1 MIKQYGNTTAQVQA
15 SSAGTTLN
23 CTTQLA
29 CSYPYTFKPGSLSKD
44 YVNPLACT
52 TAAGSGT
59 TIAQSGT
66 TLLQSGSTLSTVSQ
80 SGTTVTTLGQSG
92 TTQTTVGQSTSTATT
107 TTTTSKSGTTL
118 SAGGA
123 QPPPVGRKKRQAGM
137 QPGKGG
143 SSPPPVAADFNTAAL
158 FLKKYME
165 LDEEDRFAIGH
176 RYSKNYNLSIYIT
189 NDICQ
194 LLSLSSLSLR
204 LFC

>member
-1 MIKQYGNTTAQVQA
+1 MVIKVPLTFSRCPASPIACYYLLMIKQYGNTTAQVQA

-29 CSYPYTFKPGSLSKD
+29 CSYPNTFKPGSLPKD

-52 TAAGSGT
+52 TGAGTGTGTGSGT
-59 TIAQSGT
+59 T
-66 TLLQSGSTLSTVSQ
+66 LVQSGSTLTTVSQ

-137 QPGKGG
+137 QPGIGG

-176 RYSKNYNLSIYIT
+176 R
-189 NDICQ
+189 
-194 LLSLSSLSLR
+194 
-204 LFC
+204 F